1 MAGTRREIWKDR
13 VSGKLWAV
21 ELLRGRVVGCCG
33 PLDPRR
39 ADVTSI
45 GGGAFERDRSML
57 RALDGRRDRFV
68 RESGGEEVA

>member
-1 MAGTRREIWKDR
+1 MAGTRREIWRDR
-13 VSGKLWAV
+13 VSGKVWAV

-45 GGGAFERDRSML
+45 DGGAFERDRSML
-57 RALDGRRDRFV
+57 RTLDGGRDRFERGTGV
-68 RESGGEEVA
+68 EDLA